1 MNLEKYQLASSSRV
15 RENIEWSMTYA
26 YNAPDRKSPRILLI
40 GDSICKAYHTE
51 LRRRLQGRANLTF
64 WASSKC
70 VTDPDYLRELDF
82 ITNGGPFSL
91 ILFNNGIHA
100 MTSPRQEWQEAYA
113 GTVRFLKDKFPGI
126 PLFIVLSTP
135 SRDASNTEIIRAM
148 NQWNTE
154 YAQSMDLPVI
164 DLFAPAVNLDRSV
177 WSDDYHFLPETVL
190 MLAEIVA
197 EKIADRFAENGLQQ
211 KMTLTGPDGSLK

>member
-1 MNLEKYQLASSSRV
+1 MNLENYQLANSSRV
-15 RENIEWSMTYA
+15 RENIEWSMTYS

-40 GDSICKAYHTE
+40 GDSICNAYHKE
-51 LRRRLQGRANLTF
+51 LRRLLQARANLTF

-82 ITNGGPFSL
+82 ITDGGPFSL

-100 MTSPRQEWQEAYA
+100 MTSSRREWQEAYA
-113 GTVRFLKDKFPGI
+113 NTVRFLRDKFPGI
-126 PLFIVLSTP
+126 PFFVVLSTP
-135 SRDASNTEIIRAM
+135 SRDASKTEIIRAM

-154 YAQSMDLPVI
+154 YAQSMELPVI
-164 DLFAPAVNLDRSV
+164 DLFAPAVNLDRSA
-177 WSDDYHFLPETVL
+177 WGDDYHFLPEAVN
-190 MLAEIVA
+190 MLAKTVA

>member
-1 MNLEKYQLASSSRV
+1 MNLEKYQLANSSRV
-15 RENIEWSMTYA
+15 RENIEWSITYS

-51 LRRRLQGRANLTF
+51 LRRLLQGRANLTF

-82 ITNGGPFSL
+82 ITDGGPFSL

-100 MTSPRQEWQEAYA
+100 MTSDRLEWQEAYA
-113 GTVRFLKDKFPGI
+113 NTVRFLRDKFPGI
-126 PLFIVLSTP
+126 AFFVVLSTP
-135 SRDASNTEIIRAM
+135 SRDAAKTEIIRAM
-148 NQWNTE
+148 NQWNME
-154 YAQSMDLPVI
+154 YAQSMGLPVV
-164 DLFAPAVNLDRSV
+164 DLFAPAVNLDRSA
-177 WSDDYHFLPETVL
+177 WGDDYHFMPETVK
-190 MLAEIVA
+190 MLAKTVA
-197 EKIADRFAENGLQQ
+197 EKIADRFAEKDLQQ

>member
-1 MNLEKYQLASSSRV
+1 MNLEKYQLANCSRV
-15 RENIEWSMTYA
+15 RENIEWSITYS
-26 YNAPDRKSPRILLI
+26 YNAPDRKSPRLLLI

-51 LRRRLQGRANLTF
+51 LRRLLQNRANLTF

-82 ITNGGPFSL
+82 ITDGGPFSL

-100 MTSPRQEWQEAYA
+100 MTSSRREWQEAYDK
-113 GTVRFLKDKFPGI
+113 TVRFLRDKFPGI
-126 PLFIVLSTP
+126 PLYIVLTTP

-154 YAQSMDLPVI
+154 YAQTMNLPVI
-164 DLFAPAVNLDRSV
+164 DLFAPAVNLDRSA
-177 WSDDYHFLPETVL
+177 WGDDYHFQPETVL
-190 MLAEIVA
+190 ILAKTVA
-197 EKIADRFAENGLQQ
+197 EKIAHLFAENELKQE
-211 KMTLTGPDGSLK
+211 MTLTGPDGSLK